1 MANQPANGRKTPAKS
16 TKPAETDV
24 QPTESAAV
32 VEPKVDPIP
41 PEVHAKE
48 AVQPV
53 ATASVPATEKPK
65 PAPPKPSSAPKTP
78 PQAARSNGFLPLLLG
93 GVLAG
98 VLGFAVATYTTPPAD
113 STLAGQVGEQ
123 ASAIAALEQKLAEIP
138 QTDLSGIAADQAEL
152 ASAVAAL
159 EGELAV
165 LTERLATLE
174 ARPAAG
180 VVSSGAAEGFAD
192 EMDALRAQIAE
203 MTNAARTE
211 LEEARAAADAIEASA
226 AAAARSAAARAA
238 LARVQTALESGAP
251 IGAALGD
258 LEQAIGA
265 SAPEALLAVQD
276 GTPTLGSL
284 QEQFPEVARAALAV
298 SRSEGVSG
306 EDTTGLGAFLR
317 NQFDVRST
325 VPREGN
331 STDAILSRAEA
342 AMRGGRLA
350 DALSEISALPEV
362 ARAEMSDW
370 LAQAEARADALAAV
384 DIISSSI
391 SDN

>member
-1 MANQPANGRKTPAKS
+1 MANQPAHGRKTPAKP
-16 TKPAETDV
+16 TKDADTVV
-24 QPTESAAV
+24 QSAESAAV
-32 VEPKVDPIP
+32 VAPEIDAIP
-41 PEVHAKE
+41 PEVHAKKSQ
-48 AVQPV
+48 QPTE
-53 ATASVPATEKPK
+53 TASVPATEEPK
-65 PAPPKPSSAPKTP
+65 PAPPKTVSAPKAP
-78 PQAARSNGFLPLLLG
+78 ASSAQSNAFVPLLLG

-98 VLGFAVATYTTPPAD
+98 ALGFAVATFTTPPAD
-113 STLAGQVGEQ
+113 NTLTAQVAQQ
-123 ASAIAALEQKLAEIP
+123 AAAIAALEQQLAEIP
-138 QTDLSGIAADQAEL
+138 DTDLSGIAVDQAEL
-152 ASAVAAL
+152 ASTVTTL
-159 EGELAV
+159 EQEIATI
-165 LTERLATLE
+165 TERLAALE
-174 ARPAAG
+174 ARPAAAS
-180 VVSSGAAEGFAD
+180 VSSGAAEGVAD

-203 MTNAARTE
+203 MTNAAQTE
-211 LEEARAAADAIEASA
+211 LEEARAAAASIEADA

-258 LEQAIGA
+258 LEEAIGA
-265 SAPEALLAVQD
+265 SAPDALLAVQD
-276 GTPTLGSL
+276 GVPTLGSL
-284 QEQFPEVARAALAV
+284 QEQFPDVARAALAV

-306 EDTTGLGAFLR
+306 EETTGLGAFLR

-325 VPREGN
+325 APREGN

-370 LAQAEARADALAAV
+370 LAQAEARADAIAAV
-384 DIISSSI
+384 DILSSSI